1 MKKESIRIALAYVG
15 VIVGAG
21 LSSGQ
26 DLLQY
31 FLSFGMPGILGAIG
45 LGLLNILFGR
55 IIVTL
60 GCYYQAN
67 SHQEVLGEITTPLV
81 NKIVDGTLVLSNFV
95 MGFVML
101 AGAGANLQQ
110 QFGIPSWIGS
120 LFCAL
125 LIIAVSFMNFE
136 RITGVL
142 GIFTPIIILMIFMV
156 TVYSLTQGSYDW
168 NVLDQAA
175 RTIQPVIPS
184 LWLAVINYFSLCLL
198 TGVSMAFVLGGSI
211 VRIGVAEKG
220 GTYGGMM
227 IGFVIVC
234 ASLALFANIDVAK
247 EAEIPMLVIVG
258 QIHPFLSVL
267 YACVIFALIFNTAFS
282 LFYATSRR
290 FSGTNTKWM
299 RIWMIFIVTAGYICS
314 FGGFRNL
321 VSSMYPTLGYMGS
334 LLLLILLVSWLKN
347 HHKIIEEKFLRR
359 KMIGLRLKKQDENR
373 VFTDKDQKLFEQLSE
388 QSVADT
394 ETLKRDVKEYA
405 DHMIKKEKISG

>member
-136 RITGVL
+136 KITGIL

-175 RTIQPVIPS
+175 RSIQSVIPS

-258 QIHPFLSVL
+258 QIHTFLSVL

-347 HHKIIEEKFLRR
+347 HHKIIEEKLLRR

-405 DHMIKKEKISG
+405 DHMIKKEKSSG